1 LPERLTSKSGKRRL
15 MRTHRGQRVDG
26 QRIEQRAEGR
36 RKAVGLPSPPE
47 SDGAQAGGRPTDL
60 LCAQCTGFL
69 ADAFDQSALA
79 AEKAHAGFNLHDDCQ
94 RVPFGFDHRNARR
107 ERKLRD
113 RLLHQVV
120 IARSEGRAEGSTH
133 ALAQRQVGFLSGLR
147 WGLAFGFP
155 IGGVFFAAVVWIG
168 MHWTGL
174 A

>member
-1 LPERLTSKSGKRRL
+1 MNTIPLMQSLPVASPATGVEHLHLPSLPFAIVPRSGGFPDAAAAQRHADRAAAARLTYEARL
-15 MRTHRGQRVDG
+15 
-26 QRIEQRAEGR
+26 E
-36 RKAVGLPSPPE
+36 
-47 SDGAQAGGRPTDL
+47 
-60 LCAQCTGFL
+60 
-69 ADAFDQSALA
+69 
-79 AEKAHAGFNLHDDCQ
+79 
-94 RVPFGFDHRNARR
+94 R